1 MTKTKLRLS
10 TRRWLNK
17 IKAGYV
23 LELHHEQILE
33 LAGASWDRALEA
45 KEAVDQDG
53 AYIEDRFQQ
62 IRAHPAIDIQLRSTI
77 TYSRL
82 MREIG
87 LDLEPPPDRPAR
99 TPAQY

>member
-10 TRRWLNK
+10 TRRWINR
-17 IKAGYV
+17 IKGSYQ

-33 LAGASWDRALEA
+33 LAGGAWDRALEA
-45 KEAVDQDG
+45 KETVDSEG
-53 AYIEDRFQQ
+53 AFFYDRFQQ
-62 IRAHPAIDIQLRSTI
+62 RRSHPGIDVEMRAMV

-87 LDLEPPPDRPAR
+87 LDLEMPNVKDSRPPR
-99 TPAQY
+99 QY